1 MLRSR
6 HLLGIADLQPDEIAL
21 ILDTA
26 EAMTEID
33 GSDEVAVESE
43 RA

>member
-6 HLLGIADLQPDEIAL
+6 HLLGIADLQPDEISL

-26 EAMTEID
+26 EAMTEI
-33 GSDEVAVESE
+33 AARAASE
-43 RA
+43 LS